1 MNTNGNHVSW
11 ATYTQELGDKDIV
24 KLGDGMLTINTIQG
38 GTFAG
43 AITVSGGTLFYNIGD
58 NSVTRT
64 WSGNISIAENATLQI
79 QDNRAHNSV
88 NTDTLSGRITGA
100 GSLVLGK

>member
-64 WSGNISIAENATLQI
+64 WSGNIPSLKT
-79 QDNRAHNSV
+79 R
-88 NTDTLSGRITGA
+88 LSRYRTTVPITP
-100 GSLVLGK
+100 